1 VGTVAAVT
9 TRLYS
14 LVVDAVDNAALARF
28 WAAATGWPITFEEA
42 DEVVVEPPDGE
53 PGIPL
58 VFCPFGDPKVVK
70 NRVHIDLNS
79 RDAEHQAAQVE
90 ALRRAGATPLDIG
103 QGAVP
108 WVVLADPDG
117 NEFCVLDHR
126 EVYAGAGPVAAVVLD
141 SPDPFA
147 LAPFWVAASGW
158 AEVARD
164 DSSVSLADPAGPGP
178 RLEIL
183 RVGDPKVA
191 KNRVHIDTAPRAG
204 DDQAAEVDRLLALG
218 ARHVDIGQGDQISWV
233 VLADPDGNEF
243 CVLSSRD

>member
-1 VGTVAAVT
+1 MS

-14 LVVDAVDNAALARF
+14 VVVDAADHSALARF
-28 WAAATGWPITFEEA
+28 WAGATGWPITLEEPY
-42 DEVVVEPPDGE
+42 EVVVEPPDGE
-53 PGIPL
+53 PGVPL
-58 VFCPFGDPKVVK
+58 VFLRVGEPKVVK

-90 ALRRAGATPLDIG
+90 ALRRAGATPVDIG

-108 WVVLADPDG
+108 WVVLADPEG

-126 EVYAGAGPVAAVVLD
+126 AVYAGAGPIAAVVLD

-158 AEVARD
+158 EEVARD
-164 DSSVSLADPAGPGP
+164 DNSVSLANPAGPGP

-183 RVGDPKVA
+183 RVADPKVA
-191 KNRVHIDTAPRAG
+191 KNRIHIDVAPWAG
-204 DDQAAEVDRLLALG
+204 DDQAADVARLTALG
-218 ARHVDIGQGDQISWV
+218 AAPVDIGQGQQTWV
-233 VLADPDGNEF
+233 VLADPDGNEV
-243 CVLSSRD
+243 CVLTSRKE

>member
-1 VGTVAAVT
+1 MS

-14 LVVDAVDNAALARF
+14 VVVDATDNSALARF
-28 WAAATGWPITFEEA
+28 WAAATGWPITFEER
-42 DEVVVEPPDGE
+42 DEVVVEPPDGQ
-53 PGIPL
+53 PGVPL
-58 VFCPFGDPKVVK
+58 VFLRIGKPKVVK

-79 RDAEHQAAQVE
+79 RDAEHQAAQVD

-108 WVVLADPDG
+108 WVVLADPEG
-117 NEFCVLDHR
+117 NEFCVLDPR
-126 EVYAGAGPVAAVVLD
+126 DVYSGAGPIAAVVLD

-158 AEVARD
+158 EEVARD
-164 DSSVSLADPAGPGP
+164 DNSVSLANPARPGP

-183 RVGDPKVA
+183 RVADPKVA
-191 KNRVHIDTAPRAG
+191 KNRVHIDVAPWAA

-218 ARHVDIGQGDQISWV
+218 ARHVDIGQGSGTSWV
-233 VLADPDGNEF
+233 VLADPHGNEV
-243 CVLSSRD
+243 CVLSSRKE